1 MNFLISL
8 RGKLRS
14 SRWHIGALLL
24 AAALAASQAHAQGE
38 GGGGE
43 FPPTFQP
50 QNGWW

>member
-14 SRWHIGALLL
+14 SRWHIGALLR
-24 AAALAASQAHAQGE
+24 AAALAASPARGE

-43 FPPTFQP
+43 IPPTFRP